1 MDGCFN
7 QTLLIMN
14 RIKHLL
20 PEKVNSLTFNAGGI
34 KNMTPQA
41 ALQLCTEGAVMID
54 VRENY
59 LNSYKKFA
67 VPVIFEIPLPILEQ
81 HIADFNHEDIYIFAD
96 SAGIR
101 SKEAVQIMQKA
112 GFSNVYNLA
121 GGLVDWERQNL
132 PLVTD
137 ISEMLSGSCACQLKY
152 RNINKK
158 S

>member
-1 MDGCFN
+1 M
-7 QTLLIMN
+7 
-14 RIKHLL
+14 
-20 PEKVNSLTFNAGGI
+20 ENSNPIVAFSSGGVQ
-34 KNMTPQA
+34 NFTAAQ
-41 ALQLCTEGAVMID
+41 ALQMCLAGAVMID
-54 VRENY
+54 VREDY

-81 HIADFNHEDIYIFAD
+81 HISDFNHEDIYIFAD

-101 SKEAVQIMQKA
+101 SKEAVLILQKA
-112 GFSNVYNLA
+112 GFSNIYNLA

-132 PLVTD
+132 PLITD